1 VNGAVNAVRDLAGTL
16 AAPMLKL
23 VIPKGSL
30 EVQTLRLFEEA
41 DLRVR
46 RGSDR
51 DYHGAIDD
59 ERIERVSILRP
70 QEIPLYVQD
79 GLFDLG
85 ITGQDWIAETGA
97 DVAVL
102 TTLTYAKTGTGHGT
116 KVVLAVPNE
125 HPANSAKEIPPG
137 TRISTEFVELT
148 KRAFADLGIDVK
160 VSWSFGATEAKV
172 PDIVDAIV
180 DVTETGS
187 TLRAHGMKIIETLLT
202 SDPVLVANREAA
214 ADPAKRAA
222 MDDIVTLLRGAIEAE
237 GRVLIKLNVTQEHLD
252 AVLAVVP
259 SMKAPTVSPLAEG
272 GFAIE
277 TVVDKR
283 GVNRLIPQLK
293 AAGGS
298 DILEL
303 PISKIVP

>member
-1 VNGAVNAVRDLAGTL
+1 
-16 AAPMLKL
+16 MLKL

-30 EVQTLRLFEEA
+30 EAQTLRLFEEA

-51 DYHGAIDD
+51 DYHGTIDD
-59 ERIERVSILRP
+59 DRIERVSILRP

-97 DVAVL
+97 DLEVL
-102 TTLTYAKTGTGHGT
+102 TTLTYAKTGSGHGT

-125 HPANSAKEIPPG
+125 HPANSAKEIPAG

-148 KRAFADLGIDVK
+148 RKAFADLGIDVR

-172 PDIVDAIV
+172 PEIVDAIV

-202 SDPVLVANREAA
+202 SDPVLVANRDAA
-214 ADPAKRAA
+214 GDPSKRAA

-252 AVLAVVP
+252 GVLAVVP

-293 AAGGS
+293 AAGAS

>member
-1 VNGAVNAVRDLAGTL
+1 
-16 AAPMLKL
+16 MLKL

-30 EVQTLRLFEEA
+30 EAQTLRLFEEA

-51 DYHGAIDD
+51 DYHGTIDD

-85 ITGQDWIAETGA
+85 ITGQDWIAETAA
-97 DVAVL
+97 DLEVL

-125 HPANSAKEIPPG
+125 HPANSANEIPAG

-148 KRAFADLGIDVK
+148 KKAFADLGIDVK

-172 PDIVDAIV
+172 PEIVDAIV

-202 SDPVLVANREAA
+202 SDPVLVANGDAA

-272 GFAIE
+272 GFAIK

-293 AAGGS
+293 TAGAS

>member
-1 VNGAVNAVRDLAGTL
+1 
-16 AAPMLKL
+16 MLKL

-30 EVQTLRLFEEA
+30 EEQTLRLFEAA
-41 DLRVR
+41 DLHVR
-46 RGSDR
+46 RGSSR
-51 DYHGAIDD
+51 DYHGTIDD
-59 ERIERVSILRP
+59 DRIERVSVLRP
-70 QEIPLYVQD
+70 QEIPTYVQD

-85 ITGQDWIAETGA
+85 ITGQDWIAESDS
-97 DVAVL
+97 DVEVL
-102 TTLTYAKTGTGHGT
+102 TSLNYAKTGTGHGT
-116 KVVLAVPNE
+116 KIVLAVPNE
-125 HPANSAKEIPPG
+125 HPANTAAGMPPG
-137 TRISTEFVELT
+137 SRISTEFVRLT
-148 KRAFADLGIDVK
+148 ERHFEQLGIPVK
-160 VSWSFGATEAKV
+160 VRWSYGATEAKV
-172 PDIVDAIV
+172 PEIVDAIV

-202 SDPVLVANREAA
+202 SEPVLVANRDAA

-222 MDDIVTLLRGAIEAE
+222 MDDITTLLLGALQAE
-237 GRVLIKLNVTQEHLD
+237 GRVLIKLNVTDDDRE

-259 SMKAPTVSPLAEG
+259 SMKAPTVSPLADG

-283 GVNRLIPQLK
+283 GVNRLIPELK
-293 AAGGS
+293 AAGAT

>member
-1 VNGAVNAVRDLAGTL
+1 
-16 AAPMLKL
+16 MLKL
-23 VIPKGSL
+23 VLPKGSL
-30 EVQTLRLFEEA
+30 EAQTLRLFEEA

-51 DYHGAIDD
+51 DYHGTIDD

-97 DVAVL
+97 DLEVL

-125 HPANSAKEIPPG
+125 HPANGAKEIPPG

-148 KRAFADLGIDVK
+148 KKAFADLGIDVK

-172 PDIVDAIV
+172 PEIVDAIV

-187 TLRAHGMKIIETLLT
+187 TLRAHGMKVIETLLT
-202 SDPVLVANREAA
+202 SDPVLVGNREAA
-214 ADPAKRAA
+214 EDPMKRAA

-237 GRVLIKLNVTQEHLD
+237 GRVLIKLNVTADALD

-259 SMKAPTVSPLAEG
+259 SMKAPTVSPLAG
-272 GFAIE
+272 DGFAIE

-293 AAGGS
+293 AAGAS

>member
-1 VNGAVNAVRDLAGTL
+1 
-16 AAPMLKL
+16 MLKL
-23 VIPKGSL
+23 VLPKGSL
-30 EVQTLRLFEEA
+30 EAQTLRLFEEA

-51 DYHGAIDD
+51 DYHGTIDD
-59 ERIERVSILRP
+59 DRIERVSILRP

-79 GLFDLG
+79 GLFDVG

-97 DVAVL
+97 DLEVL
-102 TTLTYAKTGTGHGT
+102 TTMTYAKTGTGHGT

-137 TRISTEFVELT
+137 TRISTEFVALT
-148 KRAFADLGIDVK
+148 KKAFADLGIDVK

-172 PDIVDAIV
+172 PEIVDAIV

-214 ADPAKRAA
+214 ADPTKRAA
-222 MDDIVTLLRGAIEAE
+222 MDDVVTLLRGAIEAE
-237 GRVLIKLNVTQEHLD
+237 GRVLIKLNVTAEALD

-293 AAGGS
+293 AAGAS